1 MGKDPGSIP
10 MDDPLALF
18 LTWTTSGSWL
28 PGDERGW
35 AEKPGCFR
43 QPDAKR
49 GEAVILSRCWRA
61 IMMRELD
68 QDRASL
74 DLANRKMGE

>member
-18 LTWTTSGSWL
+18 LTWTTYGQWL

-35 AEKPGCFR
+35 VEKPGRCR
-43 QPDAKR
+43 QPDAQREQVANHIKSYESC
-49 GEAVILSRCWRA
+49 GRCTIA
-61 IMMRELD
+61 
-68 QDRASL
+68 
-74 DLANRKMGE
+74 

>member
-18 LTWTTSGSWL
+18 LTWTTYGLWL

-35 AEKPGCFR
+35 VEKPGRFR
-43 QPDAKR
+43 ER
-49 GEAVILSRCWRA
+49 TRSAVKMKVLPRRWGTV
-61 IMMRELD
+61 MMKALD
-68 QDRASL
+68 QVRA
-74 DLANRKMGE
+74 NGVRRT

>member
-28 PGDERGW
+28 RGDDRGRVEQPGRV
-35 AEKPGCFR
+35 R
-43 QPDAKR
+43 RPDAKR
-49 GEAVILSRCWRA
+49 EQDD
-61 IMMRELD
+61 MMD
-68 QDRASL
+68 
-74 DLANRKMGE
+74 